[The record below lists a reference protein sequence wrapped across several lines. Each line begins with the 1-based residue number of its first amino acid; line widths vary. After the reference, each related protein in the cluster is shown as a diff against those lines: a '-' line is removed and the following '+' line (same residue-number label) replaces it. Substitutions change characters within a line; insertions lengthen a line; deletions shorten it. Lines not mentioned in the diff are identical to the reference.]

1 MSIVSRIFRAILPLA
16 LLVALVGFPSCEEE
30 GGDMEAVVVVKY
42 LGDTTQLVPGAN
54 VVISKNDI
62 HVDGVTDSKG
72 EFSYVFELEAIL
84 DIHVTKDTGTI
95 LTGASV
101 IRLKPGKTVYRT
113 VYIGQ

>member
-1 MSIVSRIFRAILPLA
+1 MVLA
-16 LLVALVGFPSCEEE
+16 ALFVFPSCEEE

-42 LGDTTQLVPGAN
+42 LGDTTQLVSGAN
-54 VVISKNDI
+54 VVLSKNDI
-62 HVDGVTDSKG
+62 HVEGVTNGDG
-72 EFSYVFELEAIL
+72 EFSHVFELEAIL
-84 DIHVTKDTGTI
+84 DIHVTQDTGTI